1 MVKVRKRDGS
11 LQNFDYKK
19 IYNAI
24 LKSMKFCGNVS
35 KKVALHISEYIR
47 DSHKNDMEISISA
60 IEIEVFNQ
68 LIARGKKD
76 VARAYEGYRAIREF
90 QRNASS
96 NLETQINELLE
107 GASDYWNNENSN
119 KNEKLVTTQRDYM
132 AGIVSTNITRK
143 YLLTPDII
151 QAHDAGILHFH
162 DADYFGDNARHN
174 CELINL
180 EDMLQNGTVINGV
193 SIDKPHR
200 LSTATTIA
208 TQIIVAVTS
217 ASYGLSSAV

>member
-1 MVKVRKRDGS
+1 MKVKKRNGNIVD
-11 LQNFDYKK
+11 FDKNK
-19 IYNAI
+19 IVVAI
-24 LKSMKFCGNVS
+24 MKAMKFCGNVS
-35 KKVALHISEYIR
+35 KNVANLIANTIEKSHI
-47 DSHKNDMEISISA
+47 NDDIISISM
-60 IEIEVFNQ
+60 IESEVFSLLVDND
-68 LIARGKKD
+68 KKA

-96 NLETQINELLE
+96 DIETQINELLE

-162 DADYFGDNARHN
+162 K
-174 CELINL
+174 L
-180 EDMLQNGTVINGV
+180 
-193 SIDKPHR
+193 
-200 LSTATTIA
+200 
-208 TQIIVAVTS
+208 IVA
-217 ASYGLSSAV
+217 